1 MSAGPG
7 EGPADVPTEQLLRFV
22 NDLKVMRARERREA
36 EKTAAAY
43 AQLSTYARDVKTA
56 WRRERQRAEQL
67 ERAYLKT
74 LEVLLR
80 ASTYKDEETGAH
92 IRRISH
98 YSRAL
103 ALAIGWTPEAAKLL
117 FDAAPM
123 HDVGKIGIPDGV
135 LKKPG
140 SLDPDEWKVMRRHPA
155 IGASLLQ
162 GTGSPLLEMAREI
175 SLTHHERWDGS
186 GYPRK
191 LVGEAIPMAGRIV
204 NLVDT
209 YDALRSPRC
218 YKPAFTHQRTCE
230 IMLVGDGRTHPGHFD
245 PALLA
250 AFAQV
255 HPTFEEIY
263 ATHHEAGA
271 APLPGD
277 DDEEA

>member
-1 MSAGPG
+1 MSAPLTTT
-7 EGPADVPTEQLLRFV
+7 ELSPEQLLRFV
-22 NDLKVMRARERREA
+22 DDLKVLRARERKEA

-43 AQLSTYARDVKTA
+43 AQLSSYARDVKTA
-56 WRRERQRAEQL
+56 WKRERQRAEQL

-92 IRRISH
+92 IKRISH

-103 ALAIGWTPEAAKLL
+103 AEATGWSAESARLL
-117 FDAAPM
+117 YDAAPM

-162 GTGSPLLEMAREI
+162 GTGSPLLEMARQI
-175 SLTHHERWDGS
+175 ALTHHERWDGS
-186 GYPRK
+186 GYPKRIA
-191 LVGEAIPMAGRIV
+191 GEDIPLAGRIV

-218 YKPAFTHQRTCE
+218 YKPAFSHEKSCD
-230 IMLVGDGRTHPGHFD
+230 IMLKGDGRTHPLHFD
-245 PALLA
+245 PALLE
-250 AFAQV
+250 AFGDI
-255 HPTFEEIY
+255 HPRFAEIFDK
-263 ATHHEAGA
+263 HHDAEPK
-271 APLPGD
+271 APILD
-277 DDEEA
+277 DDEE